1 MKEAFTKSYKPLLVL
16 AVLVRIAILVIP
28 GNSVRTPWS
37 GGGDMNAYV
46 LLAHNLVS
54 GDGYTYAHQPSA
66 FRTPGY
72 PLFLA
77 TTIELFG
84 DHFAIAARSLQVL
97 AGFLA
102 AYFCMKASRIFFGQ
116 ESAKAALLAALWFP
130 TLVYFSGEIL
140 TEALTSFFL
149 ALFLWLLAEDT
160 VRPDWKTAAAMGL
173 VVGFGSLVRANLAI
187 LGLVALMAA
196 WISRPVAKMRLQLAI
211 IPICAGLVF
220 GPWIVRNWLVFGSPL
235 ISTERG
241 AAALVSVVNPEARP
255 MPGWDKQMRQ
265 MIGYVVPNQ
274 LETNGPE
281 RLAIGSEIEMN
292 QQCWR
297 KARELLSKMSWDDLA
312 RWTLVKWETYWLSTD
327 QLIQPGRIS
336 KLNRALHLGAV
347 VFYWALLALAG
358 CGWWELRKTRAPI
371 AAVLL
376 GYAVLVTLL
385 HTPFVMN
392 SRIRTPLVDPLIAVL
407 AGGGFGMLFN
417 TGTRQMNRIEPLP
430 LDVR

>member
-1 MKEAFTKSYKPLLVL
+1 MKETFQKLYKPLLVL
-16 AVLVRIAILVIP
+16 AVLLRIAILVIP

-37 GGGDMNAYV
+37 GGGDMDAYV

-54 GDGYTYAHQPSA
+54 GYGYTYAHLPSA

-84 DHFAIAARSLQVL
+84 DHFAFAARSLQVL

-102 AYFCMKASRIFFGQ
+102 AYFCMKASRIYFGN
-116 ESAKAALLAALWFP
+116 ESAKAALLAALCFP

-140 TEALTSFFL
+140 TEGLTSFFL
-149 ALFLWLLAEDT
+149 ALFFWALAEDT
-160 VRPDWKTAAAMGL
+160 VRPNWWTAAAMGL
-173 VVGFGSLVRANLAI
+173 VVGFGSLVRANLAV
-187 LGLVALMAA
+187 LGVVALAAA
-196 WISRPVAKMRLQLAI
+196 WISRPVRNVRLQLI
-211 IPICAGLVF
+211 VIPVCAVLVLA
-220 GPWIVRNWLVFGSPL
+220 PWIVRNWIVFGRPL
-235 ISTERG
+235 ISTESG
-241 AAALVSVVNPEARP
+241 AAALVSVVNPEARL
-255 MPGWDKQMRQ
+255 MAGWDEQMRQ
-265 MIGYVVPNQ
+265 MIGFVVPNQ

-297 KARELLSKMSWDDLA
+297 KTRELLSKMSWGTLA

-336 KLNRALHLGAV
+336 KLNRALHFGAV
-347 VFYWALLALAG
+347 VFYWALLGLAC
-358 CGWWELRKTRAPI
+358 CGWWELKKTRPQI

-376 GYAVLVTLL
+376 GYAILLTLL

-417 TGTRQMNRIEPLP
+417 TRTRQTQQIEQLP
-430 LDVR
+430 FDIR